1 LSLFLGGLFLL
12 FSAFADRGGFL
23 RSLLSL
29 KNADDDLLL
38 FDEKSSDDSF
48 SNSGG
53 AQVTAVCPGDP
64 LVSLWHVLKRCWTRG
79 FDSLKLDTSVAA
91 SWNFGGLLL
100 VQVNKF
106 ATGSFGDA
114 PFVTQR
120 GVRHPTAKAKSLN
133 HDYS

>member
-1 LSLFLGGLFLL
+1 MSKAFRGEKDHSKGGVINHNIERTKKGLGDKSLPNLQATNEIILCKGLDFC
-12 FSAFADRGGFL
+12 SP
-23 RSLLSL
+23 S
-29 KNADDDLLL
+29 KI
-38 FDEKSSDDSF
+38 
-48 SNSGG
+48 
-53 AQVTAVCPGDP
+53 TY
-64 LVSLWHVLKRCWTRG
+64 
-79 FDSLKLDTSVAA
+79 LKLDASVAA

-100 VQVNKF
+100 VQVNEF